1 MNSLK
6 KPETIIT
13 LVNTAALLGISIYFY
28 RKTNNLESE
37 LNKHSEH
44 LTSTIKKV
52 KEIAN
57 TKKYIAQ
64 IANAIKE
71 LNNYSAVA
79 NRDIES
85 LKEIIKFQN
94 SQIQELQ
101 TFILSLRPEDN
112 KNDFKLK
119 ENPHIFAINPFH
131 RGFPQAF
138 PQQAF
143 PQQGQN
149 QMAQGQMGQQQM
161 GQQQMAQFPQPMQGQ
176 LLQPSQMN
184 QGQMN
189 QGQMNQGQMN
199 QGQQMRQLPNP
210 QQFPGNQFAPP
221 SPQPVVQQMN
231 QFPGNMNA
239 QQQQFPSQMNAQQQQ
254 FPSQMNAQQ
263 QQFPSQQ
270 FPGQMNTHQQFPG
283 QMNTQQFPGQMNQ
296 FGQMNFPPQNNFGQ
310 QNFGQQGMFPGM
322 DGNIDNEDDA
332 IAAVQRAKQQQAT
345 DNVLDNLF

>member
-71 LNNYSAVA
+71 LNNYSAVYS
-79 NRDIES
+79 RDIEN

-94 SQIQELQ
+94 QQIQELHSFVL
-101 TFILSLRPEDN
+101 TLRPEDN
-112 KNDFKLK
+112 KTDFKLK
-119 ENPHIFAINPFH
+119 ENPHIFTINPFH
-131 RGFPQAF
+131 RGFTQVSMN
-138 PQQAF
+138 
-143 PQQGQN
+143 QN
-149 QMAQGQMGQQQM
+149 
-161 GQQQMAQFPQPMQGQ
+161 PQPQMQ
-176 LLQPSQMN
+176 PQM

-189 QGQMNQGQMN
+189 LPQMNQPQMT
-199 QGQQMRQLPNP
+199 QMQQPQQMRQLPNP

-221 SPQPVVQQMN
+221 SPQPLQQQMGQQNGHFAQQMPQTFPQQMQQSQQFPQQPQQFPQQMGQNGHFPQQMN
-231 QFPGNMNA
+231 
-239 QQQQFPSQMNAQQQQ
+239 QQFPSQMGQQMGQMGQQ
-254 FPSQMNAQQ
+254 MFPQNMNFGFPQQ
-263 QQFPSQQ
+263 SFGNQNQSL
-270 FPGQMNTHQQFPG
+270 FPGL
-283 QMNTQQFPGQMNQ
+283 
-296 FGQMNFPPQNNFGQ
+296 
-310 QNFGQQGMFPGM
+310 
-322 DGNIDNEDDA
+322 DGNIENEDDA
-332 IAAVQRAKQQQAT
+332 IAAVQRAKQQQAS
-345 DNVLDNLF
+345 DNNLDNLF

>member
-131 RGFPQAF
+131 RGFPQT
-138 PQQAF
+138 F
-143 PQQGQN
+143 PQQG
-149 QMAQGQMGQQQM
+149 
-161 GQQQMAQFPQPMQGQ
+161 QFPQPMQGQ
-176 LLQPSQMN
+176 VLQPSQMN

-189 QGQMNQGQMN
+189 QGQIHQGQLNQGQLNQGQMN
-199 QGQQMRQLPNP
+199 QGQMNQMRQLPNP
-210 QQFPGNQFAPP
+210 QQFPGNFAPP
-221 SPQPVVQQMN
+221 SPQPVVH

-239 QQQQFPSQMNAQQQQ
+239 QQ
-254 FPSQMNAQQ
+254 
-263 QQFPSQQ
+263 
-270 FPGQMNTHQQFPG
+270 QQFPG
-283 QMNTQQFPGQMNQ
+283 QMNTQQFPGQMNAQQFQGQMNMQQFPGQMNTQQFPNQ
-296 FGQMNFPPQNNFGQ
+296 FGQNFPPQNNFGQ

-332 IAAVQRAKQQQAT
+332 IAAVQRAKQQQAS